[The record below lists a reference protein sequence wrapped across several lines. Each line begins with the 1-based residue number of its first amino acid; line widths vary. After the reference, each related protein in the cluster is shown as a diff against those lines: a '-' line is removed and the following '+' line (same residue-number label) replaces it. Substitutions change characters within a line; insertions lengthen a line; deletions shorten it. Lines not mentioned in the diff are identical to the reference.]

1 MKTIIR
7 TITALAFLAGF
18 AGCGKEDTG
27 SPDRN
32 PVDGTLV
39 TLTADQESTETK
51 AVISS
56 ENSKAINWTK
66 DDAITVIDGAGSNVR
81 FALVEGAGTNS
92 GKFQG
97 EVTKPAGSYTA
108 LYPYQKDV
116 TASEGALK
124 GVMLKSEQKAV
135 AGSFDPEAAL
145 MMGVTETGS
154 TSLNFKNIVGFVKV
168 TPTIP
173 CARITLLSND
183 ASDKLAGT
191 ADVTMT
197 DSEPKAAVTA
207 NASSSVSISG
217 GIEAGKTYYI
227 AIFPESLSSGFKLV
241 FTDSEGKDS
250 YKSTTKTLE
259 IKRNLVTNL
268 GNVEGTAD
276 EYPYVTFSAAGE
288 QTFKMTLAD
297 GLSGI
302 EYSVGDADWANV
314 VSDAEVKFGDALG
327 TLRLRGKS
335 QCGTAAYKEGTA
347 LILFSQISFSDGNVP
362 VKCTGDI
369 RTLIDWENYGT
380 TSTKDARF
388 RSLFKDCSSLATAPA
403 LPATELA
410 DNCYL
415 SMFEGCSA
423 LTSAPELP
431 ATQLAKN
438 SYFKMFSGCTSLK
451 ATPALPATELAD
463 YCYAYMF
470 MGCTALTEAA
480 DLPASHLPP
489 NSYLAMFH
497 KCSSLTI
504 MPQISAI
511 SADGFALSNM
521 FNACSSLS
529 DVTDLKVESFSGT
542 NNCQW
547 MFYGC
552 VNMTEAPALPAKSV
566 TEYCYVA
573 MFSGCKKLKKAP
585 ELPAETIGKQ
595 SYQSMFQYCESLE
608 SAPDVLPALKV
619 SEQSYESMFKNCSK
633 LTKAPK
639 ISATELGVGCFQNM
653 FSDCTSLSEAPQLPA
668 TTLAA
673 KCYLLMFS
681 GCSSLI
687 TPPALPATTLAAN
700 CYNGMFKD
708 CTSLPRTPALPA
720 KTLSDD
726 CYNQMFGGCTSLT
739 GIPELP
745 ATTLARYCY
754 QYMFASCTGLT
765 KAVIPE
771 TPVAAGCYSY
781 MFQNCSNLSDVTVKV
796 KSYDTGLRPAPFGEK
811 WLDGVASQGTIHIRS
826 SLTKQM
832 RKCLYYPSGWTL
844 LEDVND

>member
-7 TITALAFLAGF
+7 AIIVLAVLSGF
-18 AGCGKEDTG
+18 AGCTKESVE
-27 SPDRN
+27 SPDKN
-32 PVDGTLV
+32 PTGNTPV
-39 TLTADQESTETK
+39 TLTANQENAETK
-51 AVISS
+51 AAISS
-56 ENSKAINWTK
+56 DDSKVINWTK
-66 DDAITVIDGAGSNVR
+66 GDAITVIDGAGKNVE
-81 FALVEGAGTNS
+81 FTLTEGEGKSS
-92 GKFQG
+92 GKFKG
-97 EVTKPAGSYTA
+97 EVSQTADSYTA

-116 TASEGALK
+116 TVSEKTLK
-124 GVMLKSEQKAV
+124 GVFLKSEQKAV
-135 AGSFDPEAAL
+135 SGSFDPESAL
-145 MMGVTETGS
+145 MMAESKDGS
-154 TSLNFKNIVGFVKV
+154 LSFKNIVGFVKV
-168 TPTIP
+168 TPTVS
-173 CARITLLSND
+173 CSKITLVSND
-183 ASDKLAGT
+183 TDDKLAGS

-207 NASSSVSISG
+207 NASSSVSIAG
-217 GIEAGKTYYI
+217 DIEAGKTYYI
-227 AIFPESLSSGFKLV
+227 AIFPESLSEGFKLV

-268 GNVEGTAD
+268 GSVEGAAD

-302 EYSVGDADWANV
+302 EYSVGDADWASV
-314 VSDAEVKFGDALG
+314 VSDAEVKFGGDLG

-438 SYFKMFSGCTSLK
+438 SYCKMFSGCTSLK

-480 DLPASHLPP
+480 DLPASHLPS
-489 NSYLAMFH
+489 NSYYAMFY
-497 KCSSLTI
+497 KCSSLTM

-511 SADGFALSNM
+511 SADGYALSNM
-521 FNACSSLS
+521 FNECSSLS
-529 DVTDLKVESFSGT
+529 NVTDLMVESFSGT

-547 MFYGC
+547 MFSRC
-552 VNMTEAPALPAKSV
+552 VNMTEAPVLPAKSV
-566 TEYCYVA
+566 TEYCYAA
-573 MFSGCKKLKKAP
+573 MFSGCKKLKTAP
-585 ELPAETIGKQ
+585 KLPAETIGKQ

-608 SAPDVLPALKV
+608 SAPDELPALKV

-633 LTKAPK
+633 LTKSPK
-639 ISATELGVGCFQNM
+639 IMATELGVGCFQNM
-653 FSDCTSLSEAPQLPA
+653 FSGCTSLSEAPQLPA

-687 TPPALPATTLAAN
+687 TPPALPATALAAN

-708 CTSLPRTPALPA
+708 CTSLSQTPDLPA
-720 KTLSDD
+720 KTLSDE
-726 CYNQMFGGCTSLT
+726 CYNQMFRGCTSLT
-739 GIPELP
+739 EIPELP
-745 ATTLARYCY
+745 ATTLAKYCY

-765 KAVIPE
+765 KVVIPE
-771 TPVAAGCYSY
+771 TSVAAGCYSY

-796 KSYDTGLRPAPFGEK
+796 KSYDTGAFVRLRSAK
-811 WLDGVASQGTIHIRS
+811 N
-826 SLTKQM
+826 
-832 RKCLYYPSGWTL
+832 GWTVWPVKGPFTSAPVL
-844 LEDVND
+844 

>member
-1 MKTIIR
+1 MNFVTI
-7 TITALAFLAGF
+7 GF
-18 AGCGKEDTG
+18 ADY
-27 SPDRN
+27 N
-32 PVDGTLV
+32 
-39 TLTADQESTETK
+39 
-51 AVISS
+51 
-56 ENSKAINWTK
+56 
-66 DDAITVIDGAGSNVR
+66 
-81 FALVEGAGTNS
+81 
-92 GKFQG
+92 
-97 EVTKPAGSYTA
+97 
-108 LYPYQKDV
+108 QKDV
-116 TASEGALK
+116 TVSEKTLK
-124 GVMLKSEQKAV
+124 GVFLKSEQKAV
-135 AGSFDPEAAL
+135 SGSFDPESAL
-145 MMGVTETGS
+145 MMAESKDGS
-154 TSLNFKNIVGFVKV
+154 LSFKNIVGFVKV
-168 TPTIP
+168 TPTVS
-173 CARITLLSND
+173 CSKITLVSND
-183 ASDKLAGT
+183 TDDKLAGS
-191 ADVTMT
+191 ADITMT

-207 NASSSVSISG
+207 DASSSVSIAG
-217 GIEAGKTYYI
+217 GIEAGRTYYI
-227 AIFPESLSSGFKLV
+227 AIFPESLSEGFKLV

-268 GNVEGTAD
+268 GSVEGAAD

-480 DLPASHLPP
+480 DLPASHLPS
-489 NSYLAMFH
+489 NSYYAMFY
-497 KCSSLTI
+497 KCSSLTM

-511 SADGFALSNM
+511 SADGYALSNM
-521 FNACSSLS
+521 FNECSSLS
-529 DVTDLKVESFSGT
+529 NVTDLMVESFSGA

-547 MFYGC
+547 MFSRC
-552 VNMTEAPALPAKSV
+552 VNMTEAPVLPAKSV
-566 TEYCYVA
+566 TEYCYAA
-573 MFSGCKKLKKAP
+573 MFSGCKKLKTAP
-585 ELPAETIGKQ
+585 KLPAETIGKQ

-608 SAPDVLPALKV
+608 SAPDELPALKV

-633 LTKAPK
+633 LTKSPK
-639 ISATELGVGCFQNM
+639 IMATEIGVGCFQNM
-653 FSDCTSLSEAPQLPA
+653 FSGCTSLSEAPQLPA

-687 TPPALPATTLAAN
+687 TPPALPATALAAN

-708 CTSLPRTPALPA
+708 CTSLSQTPDLPA
-720 KTLSDD
+720 KTLSDE
-726 CYNQMFGGCTSLT
+726 CYNQMFRGCTSLT
-739 GIPELP
+739 EIPELP
-745 ATTLARYCY
+745 ATTLAKYCY

-765 KAVIPE
+765 KVVIPE
-771 TPVAAGCYSY
+771 TSVAAGCYSY

-826 SLTKQM
+826 SLIKLM
-832 RKCLYYPSGWTL
+832 RQCLYCPSGWTVQ
-844 LEDVND
+844 EDVTD